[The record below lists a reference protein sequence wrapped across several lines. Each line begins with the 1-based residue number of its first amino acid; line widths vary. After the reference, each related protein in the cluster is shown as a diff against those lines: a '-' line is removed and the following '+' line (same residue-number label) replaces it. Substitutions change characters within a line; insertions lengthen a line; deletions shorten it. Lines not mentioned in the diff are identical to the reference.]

1 MQYEN
6 MGAGIINPFP
16 GQATEWVDY
25 TEGSGNS
32 DDPNHSDVRG
42 FTSDPH
48 LATAVTSVVRDQLMP
63 GTTPFAET
71 MHKLVLDLDHD
82 AKLVPSSTPGH
93 HHLFIDKAM
102 RWDQLVR
109 LLCVLAE
116 VGLVEPGYVSACI
129 DQGRTSVRLPHVK
142 RDVPRSGAGAVFTEP
157 VLNEDAPALPLPP
170 GAEAPPAFM
179 LPAHLRMDSHLS
191 SMLGR
196 PDLREIPDVTG
207 IDRAAL
213 ERIELQRANNPFR
226 RS

>member
-1 MQYEN
+1 
-6 MGAGIINPFP
+6 MGAGILNPFP

-48 LATAVTSVVRDQLMP
+48 LATAVTSVVRESMATD
-63 GTTPFAET
+63 PFGEHRL
-71 MHKLVLDLDHD
+71 HKLVLDLDHD

-93 HHLFIDKAM
+93 HHLFVDKAM

-109 LLCVLAE
+109 LLCVLSE

-142 RDVPRSGAGAVFTEP
+142 RDVPRAVESKPVEFNEP
-157 VLNEDAPALPLPP
+157 VHPLPP
-170 GAEAPPAFM
+170 DAEAPPAFM
-179 LPAHLRMDSHLS
+179 LPAHLRAD
-191 SMLGR
+191 
-196 PDLREIPDVTG
+196 P
-207 IDRAAL
+207 
-213 ERIELQRANNPFR
+213 ERIGTPSVTPWWKSHDPVKSRGGMFDGA
-226 RS
+226 